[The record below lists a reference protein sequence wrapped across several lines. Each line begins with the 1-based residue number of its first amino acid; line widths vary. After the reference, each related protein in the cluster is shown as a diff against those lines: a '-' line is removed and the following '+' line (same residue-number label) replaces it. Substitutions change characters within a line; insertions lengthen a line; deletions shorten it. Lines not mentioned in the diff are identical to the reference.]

1 LFVVKKLI
9 NTTKDIWRFHVAT
22 TKAYEIGQLAGRLDV
37 DSSGD
42 ITLTGGVLNG
52 PATFYIDP
60 APVDSAGG
68 LLVVRGDLQVD
79 GTTTTVNSSTVT
91 DSLTVQDD
99 IIQSNSRFVS
109 SSVTLTTTT
118 ETGILTF
125 SPTAYAGAEVV
136 IQMTQGSNRH
146 ITKLL
151 ITHDGSTPIAT
162 EFGVVYTSS
171 ELATFDLDVFGSAIR
186 LKATPAS
193 SSSTIFKIVASLID
207 A

>member
-1 LFVVKKLI
+1 M
-9 NTTKDIWRFHVAT
+9 TGA
-22 TKAYEIGQLAGRLDV
+22 
-37 DSSGD
+37 
-42 ITLTGGVLNG
+42 LT
-52 PATFYIDP
+52 I
-60 APVDSAGG
+60 
-68 LLVVRGDLQVD
+68 
-79 GTTTTVNSSTVT
+79 
-91 DSLTVQDD
+91 QDD

-109 SSVTLTTTT
+109 SSVTLATTT

-136 IQMTQGSNRH
+136 VQMTQGSNRH

-171 ELATFDLDVFGSAIR
+171 ELATFDLDVFGPTIR

-193 SSSTIFKIVASLID
+193 SSSTVFKVIATLID